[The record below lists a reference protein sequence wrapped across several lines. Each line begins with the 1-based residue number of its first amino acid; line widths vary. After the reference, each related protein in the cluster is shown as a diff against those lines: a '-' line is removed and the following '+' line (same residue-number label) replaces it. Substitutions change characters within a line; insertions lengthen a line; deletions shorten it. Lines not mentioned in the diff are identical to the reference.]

1 MLGNARTA
9 VKFLVYGLVIG
20 LFFAPRSG
28 KETRQ
33 EVKHWLSEAIQDT
46 VGSVTGNSGKASS
59 SDDATQPTNG

>member
-33 EVKHWLSEAIQDT
+33 EVMHWISEAIQDT
-46 VGSVTGNSGKASS
+46 VGSVTGNAGKASPGE
-59 SDDATQPTNG
+59 DTTQPTNG